1 VERVE
6 VTIFVDTH
14 IVVWLV
20 KGEPE
25 HLSSRACQALENDDV
40 LISPAVM
47 LELGLLH
54 EIGRLRVTAEK
65 TLAIMESEIGLRV
78 CSLPFHE
85 VATHALKEKWTR
97 DPFDRLIVANAKAAG
112 APLITKDE
120 LIRKHYRRA
129 IW

>member
-1 VERVE
+1 M
-6 VTIFVDTH
+6 TLYADTH
-14 IVVWLV
+14 ILV
-20 KGEPE
+20 CLLKGEPE
-25 HLSSRACQALENDDV
+25 HLSSRACQALENNDV

-47 LELGLLH
+47 LELELLH
-54 EIGRLRVTAEK
+54 EIGRLRISAEK

-112 APLITKDE
+112 APLITKDDR
-120 LIRKHYRRA
+120 IRKRYRRA